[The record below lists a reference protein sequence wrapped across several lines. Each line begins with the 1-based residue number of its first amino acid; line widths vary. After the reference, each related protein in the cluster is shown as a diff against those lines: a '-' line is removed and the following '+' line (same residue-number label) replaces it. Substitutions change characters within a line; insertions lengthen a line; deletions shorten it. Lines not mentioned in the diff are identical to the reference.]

1 MRKILSLLLCLLFVV
16 SLASCSKMNEY
27 GLAFTPDGSK
37 TKSLIYSNEDYY
49 TDFRSVYVVGGM
61 MMVKIDGEPKML
73 EMALIEGDLSIDDIL
88 TAAEED
94 LADKDIEATD
104 FPDGSREYHYDGFDI
119 VKMNTHLGNRDVYFV
134 PSEMGYA
141 DIQ

>member
-1 MRKILSLLLCLLFVV
+1 MSKIISLLLCIAFV
-16 SLASCSKMNEY
+16 LTLTSCTRMNEH
-27 GLAFTPDGSK
+27 GLAYTPDGSK
-37 TKSLIYSNEDYY
+37 SKSLIYSNEDYY
-49 TDFRSVYVVGGM
+49 TDFRSVYVIGGM
-61 MMVKIDGEPKML
+61 MMCKIDGEPKML

-88 TAAEED
+88 SAAEED
-94 LADKDIEATD
+94 LADGDIECTE